1 MIVVV
6 RRDFVFL
13 PNAPSKK
20 LLVKPARAILIGRA
34 QVSDTECTGKAF
46 NAEATAGPRL
56 PQGEDGSDRVLQ
68 YRHASEV
75 VHIKGLGDHL
85 RAESSR
91 TAGSGVGVLD
101 RNVKIPVRRNDP
113 RPLLRTERVRSCHIR
128 SEERRVGK
136 DWSER

>member
-1 MIVVV
+1 MARAGFTSSFLDGALGRKTKSLRTTTIICLITMSSLEGFLRRRKNPSNELIVIKQMIVVV

-56 PQGEDGSDRVLQ
+56 P
-68 YRHASEV
+68 
-75 VHIKGLGDHL
+75 
-85 RAESSR
+85 
-91 TAGSGVGVLD
+91 
-101 RNVKIPVRRNDP
+101 
-113 RPLLRTERVRSCHIR
+113 
-128 SEERRVGK
+128 
-136 DWSER
+136 

>member
-56 PQGEDGSDRVLQ
+56 PQGEDGSDRVLNTAMRPRL
-68 YRHASEV
+68 YT
-75 VHIKGLGDHL
+75 
-85 RAESSR
+85 SR
-91 TAGSGVGVLD
+91 GSAITFAPSPVARLAAVSAFSTA
-101 RNVKIPVRRNDP
+101 
-113 RPLLRTERVRSCHIR
+113 T
-128 SEERRVGK
+128 
-136 DWSER
+136 

>member
-34 QVSDTECTGKAF
+34 QVSDTDCTGKAF

-56 PQGEDGSDRVLQ
+56 PQGEYGGDRVLQ
-68 YRHASEV
+68 YRHACER
-75 VHIKGLGDHL
+75 VHTKVLGDHL
-85 RAESSR
+85 RAERSR
-91 TAGSGVGVLD
+91 TSGCGVCVL
-101 RNVKIPVRRNDP
+101 
-113 RPLLRTERVRSCHIR
+113 
-128 SEERRVGK
+128 
-136 DWSER
+136 